1 MIDSMDFEVVC
12 ANVVSDTCTFP
23 QLPPLYGH
31 REPGQDQIRF
41 VGVVITTRA
50 RASGGQ

>member
-23 QLPPLYGH
+23 QLPPY
-31 REPGQDQIRF
+31 
-41 VGVVITTRA
+41 VVIEEGA
-50 RASGGQ
+50 SASGSSAW